1 MIKTKKY
8 VDCDCLHLYKPEL
21 KAGDVVEETGTIVE
35 LRDFSE
41 ATDLEKLE
49 WVCKE
54 IGAEL
59 CHSPWK
65 DFIYVECNETSG
77 WKFDKN
83 GKLIK

>member
-8 VDCDCLHLYKPEL
+8 IEADY
-21 KAGDVVEETGTIVE
+21 VVHSLTLPVVE

>member
-1 MIKTKKY
+1 MIKTKKLIEITSISEDGRY
-8 VDCDCLHLYKPEL
+8 LDGYMSPLNKNF
-21 KAGDVVEETGTIVE
+21 VE
-35 LRDFSE
+35 LPDFSE